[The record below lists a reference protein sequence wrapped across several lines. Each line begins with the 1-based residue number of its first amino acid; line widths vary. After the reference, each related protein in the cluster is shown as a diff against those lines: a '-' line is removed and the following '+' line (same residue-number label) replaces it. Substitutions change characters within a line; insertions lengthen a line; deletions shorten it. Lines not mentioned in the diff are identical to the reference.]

1 MEKVPG
7 VVGGRSKD
15 DYDQEAFYIC
25 MVFKKI
31 RKKKIR
37 RTQMVLLAYDVV
49 SKQKI

>member
-31 RKKKIR
+31 RKKDTKNSDG
-37 RTQMVLLAYDVV
+37 LV
-49 SKQKI
+49 SL